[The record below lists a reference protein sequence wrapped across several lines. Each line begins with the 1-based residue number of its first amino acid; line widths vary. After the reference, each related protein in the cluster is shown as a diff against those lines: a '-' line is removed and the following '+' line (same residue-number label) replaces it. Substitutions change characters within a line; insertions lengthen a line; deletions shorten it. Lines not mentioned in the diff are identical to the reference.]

1 MYVSNSVAEF
11 PGPETVNVFWV
22 LGLRVCGVELYGFG
36 LGVLES
42 RRPWLGLGRSPDLIH
57 IPSLDP
63 KL

>member
-36 LGVLES
+36 LGGS
-42 RRPWLGLGRSPDLIH
+42 
-57 IPSLDP
+57 
-63 KL
+63 